1 MVSCRV
7 QTRGGGCAGCSG
19 NTTAPQQ
26 GDIRL
31 TPFPGLNVST
41 QPCDDVH
48 FGAVEFFNDGQWG
61 RICRS
66 SFNSF
71 ASFIVDAR
79 VICRQLGFPFSNL
92 MDVEEV
98 RSSSGGRV
106 GSTLDAYADIDYLD
120 LDPAELEL
128 VWATELQCTG
138 QEERLS
144 DCFFPEDF
152 GNVIRDFN
160 SALTQPAPE
169 SSPPGIQDADCRVRD
184 NYVLGVVC
192 RSFKIE
198 GSTLSRM
205 CWFT

>member
-1 MVSCRV
+1 
-7 QTRGGGCAGCSG
+7 
-19 NTTAPQQ
+19 
-26 GDIRL
+26 
-31 TPFPGLNVST
+31 
-41 QPCDDVH
+41 
-48 FGAVEFFNDGQWG
+48 
-61 RICRS
+61 
-66 SFNSF
+66 
-71 ASFIVDAR
+71 
-79 VICRQLGFPFSNL
+79 

-198 GSTLSRM
+198 GRTLSRM